1 MSLEEFHRNFR
12 SDLQG
17 TIAER
22 IEADEG
28 PFPSEELVF
37 AEKLMEH
44 LSESG
49 ICDEPVV
56 CHWNGSIRNA
66 KLRITGYALSQD
78 ESALDLFITNY
89 FGLEEF
95 KDIRDSDVA
104 ATANEGIRFLF
115 QAASGKL
122 ESKIDPTHPVREL
135 VATIR
140 SHWSDLDRLR
150 VFVLTDA
157 KTKAKRFTS
166 KEVHQKMVSIEAMD
180 IERLYRNTDGKPRD
194 EIVVSMLQSIG
205 RALPC
210 VHVPDADSDYEYAL
224 TAIPGELIRDLY
236 LRFGTRLL
244 EANVRT
250 FLGAK
255 RKVNKGIVD
264 TLKTEPE
271 HFLAFNNGLVMV
283 CDEAS
288 FDRTENGG
296 IGLSFMKGL
305 QVVNGGQTTSS
316 IYFASRDD
324 RTIDLSHVMVPAKI
338 IILKGSQDDARER
351 LISNV
356 SRFANSQNAVKLSDL
371 SASRPFHVQLEN
383 LANSTWCPDGVTR
396 WFYERAAGAYN
407 VLLLREGTTPAKR
420 KKLKEMVGPG
430 RKLSKNDV
438 AKYHEAWRG
447 KPHIV
452 ALGGEKNF
460 AAFMNALDE
469 DYSIVPSPLSAAWY
483 REMIA
488 KVILFKTIETRIK
501 TKPAKEIFRQGYV
514 NIATYVVA
522 IIADRLGDRLNLEHI
537 WREQCISNGLSQLL
551 WDCAV
556 IVNNVFNQI
565 APGKQFSEVAK
576 KLETWESVRN
586 ADYPIS
592 GNAIIELKSATSVIE
607 VTIA

>member
-1 MSLEEFHRNFR
+1 MSLEEFHRNFK
-12 SDLQG
+12 SELHA

-28 PFPSEELVF
+28 DFPSEELVF
-37 AEKLMEH
+37 AERVIEH
-44 LSESG
+44 LFESG
-49 ICDEPVV
+49 ICDEPSV

-66 KLRITGYALSQD
+66 KLRITGFALSSDQ
-78 ESALDLFITNY
+78 SALDLFVTDY
-89 FGLEEF
+89 LSTEEIN
-95 KDIRDSDVA
+95 DLRDSDVVTT
-104 ATANEGIRFLF
+104 ATQGIRFLM
-115 QAASGKL
+115 QAAGGKL
-122 ESKIDPTHPVREL
+122 ESKIDPTHPVRDL
-135 VATIR
+135 IVYIR
-140 SHWSDLDRLR
+140 SNWNDLDRLR

-157 KTKAKRFTS
+157 KTKTKRFAS
-166 KEVHQKMVSIEAMD
+166 QEVHQKMVSIEVMD

-194 EIVVSMLQSIG
+194 EIAVSMVQSIG
-205 RALPC
+205 KVLPC
-210 VHVPDADSDYEYAL
+210 IHVPDADSDYEYAL

-255 RKVNKGIVD
+255 RMVNKGIVA

-271 HFLAFNNGLVMV
+271 HFLAFNNGLVIV

-288 FDRTENGG
+288 FDRSESGG

-305 QVVNGGQTTSS
+305 QIVNGGQTTSS
-316 IYFASRDD
+316 IYFASRED

-371 SASRPFHVQLEN
+371 SAARPFHVQLEN
-383 LANSTWCPDGVTR
+383 LANSTWCPDGATR

-407 VLLLREGTTPAKR
+407 VLLLREGTTPTKR
-420 KKLKEMVGPG
+420 KKINNMVGTG
-430 RKLSKNDV
+430 RKLSKNDI

-447 KPHIV
+447 NPHIV

-460 AAFMNALDE
+460 AAFMGALDE
-469 DYSIVPSPLSAAWY
+469 DESIVPNPLDADWY
-483 REMIA
+483 RKMIA
-488 KVILFKTIETRIK
+488 KVILFKTIEARIK
-501 TKPAKEIFRQGYV
+501 TKAAKEIFRQGYV

-522 IIADRLGDRLNLEHI
+522 VVADRLGDRINLEEI
-537 WREQCISNGLSQLL
+537 WREQRVSSGLGQLL
-551 WDCAV
+551 WDWAV
-556 IVNNVFNQI
+556 VVNEVFNQI

-576 KLETWESVRN
+576 RISTWENVKN
-586 ADYPIS
+586 AKYSIPDIFIS
-592 GNAIIELKSATSVIE
+592 ELKPIKSKNEIS
-607 VTIA
+607 IA